1 LEAFYMK
8 FKMRVLHF
16 SPAGNAEKLA
26 DAIARKQ
33 QCNADNIPP
42 AYPCENE
49 KLLFIGVELK
59 GSKPDKSVEAL
70 CRDLN
75 PTRAKNVAFFAVG
88 SSFEGIAPL
97 KKLVTAAGLNAV
109 DSVFEC
115 NVKSGLFS
123 KGKVTDA
130 DVKAAV
136 DWADK
141 LVNSL

>member
-1 LEAFYMK
+1 MK

-33 QCNADNIPP
+33 QCNADKIPP

-59 GSKPDKSVEAL
+59 GSSAGKAVEAF
-70 CRDLN
+70 CKDLN
-75 PTRAKNVAFFAVG
+75 PSRAKNVAFFAVG
-88 SSFEGIAPL
+88 GGSFEDIESL
-97 KKLVTAAGLNAV
+97 KKLVTAAGLNV
-109 DSVFEC
+109 VGSTHEC
-115 NVKSGLFS
+115 VA
-123 KGKVTDA
+123 KGGFLKKAAVTDS

-136 DWADK
+136 DWAEK
-141 LVNSL
+141 LVNSLAE